1 VRALYYFFVASRR
14 RHTRF
19 SRDWSSDVCSSDLE
33 TVQAELHD
41 AGKGAVEFL
50 QGDGAFTGYH
60 AEVERI
66 AEDARTIGTAA
77 DAAPLA
83 ALLDAQNEGL
93 EVVTE
98 VVGDLDLTDPTAR
111 TAILV
116 RVGDVFGA

>member
-1 VRALYYFFVASRR
+1 FRRAQGRLETLRDVRYI
-14 RHTRF
+14 
-19 SRDWSSDVCSSDLE
+19 DLARIDELSE

-83 ALLDAQNEGL
+83 ALLDAQNERSEEHTSEL
-93 EVVTE
+93 QSREN
-98 VVGDLDLTDPTAR
+98 
-111 TAILV
+111 LV
-116 RVGDVFGA
+116 CR